1 MGRLIRGSLGLLAIL
16 IFEFF
21 PPSEAHA
28 QKKVRF
34 AYPSSAD
41 MGDIPSLLAWDEL
54 KKQGIEVLPTFFP
67 KTDLAVQAVVAGEAD
82 IGSAAG
88 IAVVKA
94 VESGMNI
101 RIIAEQVRNEWQLV
115 TPVGFKDPKQLNG
128 KRVAYHAP
136 ITVTEALVKW
146 MAQHYKIT
154 PNWMIIPGSDVRAEA
169 LMRGQLD
176 ATPAEI
182 GDVLNILSA
191 KPGQFHVLISYAK
204 TFPQLIGS
212 MYFARADYLQKNA
225 ATVESVLEAILRA
238 HRNSDERPASV
249 KENALRL
256 LPETKPE
263 LVDAIAA
270 AYKELRI
277 WDVNGGA
284 DKERGEASIKFF
296 EESGLLKKGAVSFNQ
311 SFATGPLD
319 QVLSKIGR
327 RSKNEGAHAQN
338 HLALDP
344 RRDLGNCGAQR
355 QRSSTAASVQSHQRL
370 GGTARLRAA
379 LSGDCSKLTS
389 TRYWFFRFSRVRRAA
404 WTADGPFPAARI
416 VPGRLHDGA
425 ACRPDD
431 FIYTVSCDC
440 FRSGPPLPRVDRFSL
455 RVRDYHDQHDRG
467 RAQRRSNLD

>member
-1 MGRLIRGSLGLLAIL
+1 MTKSFAKLAVLLLVLTLGLIG
-16 IFEFF
+16 
-21 PPSEAHA
+21 SRDAHA

-41 MGDIPSLLAWDEL
+41 MGDIPSLLAWEQL
-54 KKQGIEVLPTFFP
+54 KKQGIEVVPTFFP

-82 IGSAAG
+82 MGSAAG

-94 VESGMNI
+94 VESGMNV
-101 RIIAEQVRNEWQLV
+101 RIIGEQVRNEWQLV
-115 TPVGFKDPKQLNG
+115 TPVSLKDPKQLDG
-128 KRVAYHAP
+128 KRVGYHAP

-146 MAQHYKIT
+146 MAQHYKIN

-212 MYFARADYLQKNA
+212 MYFARADYVQKNS
-225 ATVESVLEAILRA
+225 ATVESVLEAILRT
-238 HRNSDERPASV
+238 HRSAEERPASI

-263 LVDAIAA
+263 LIEATAA

-284 DKERGEASIKFF
+284 SKDRGDASIKFF
-296 EESGLLKKGAVSFNQ
+296 GESGLLKKDAVSFKQ
-311 SFATGPLD
+311 AFDTAPLD
-319 QVLSKIGR
+319 KVLNKIGR
-327 RSKNEGAHAQN
+327 K
-338 HLALDP
+338 
-344 RRDLGNCGAQR
+344 
-355 QRSSTAASVQSHQRL
+355 
-370 GGTARLRAA
+370 
-379 LSGDCSKLTS
+379 
-389 TRYWFFRFSRVRRAA
+389 
-404 WTADGPFPAARI
+404 
-416 VPGRLHDGA
+416 
-425 ACRPDD
+425 
-431 FIYTVSCDC
+431 
-440 FRSGPPLPRVDRFSL
+440 
-455 RVRDYHDQHDRG
+455 
-467 RAQRRSNLD
+467 